1 VLKTQG
7 FGSTAATSRS
17 VTTTASTTYAVSST
31 ATSGAV
37 SKGLCVAAI
46 GSKAS
51 DGTLDAQSITVSTP
65 TGGTCST
72 TGLAGGFGGREFP
85 GGGPGQRGGTPPQEQ
100 SNA

>member
-1 VLKTQG
+1 
-7 FGSTAATSRS
+7 
-17 VTTTASTTYAVSST
+17 
-31 ATSGAV
+31 V

-65 TGGTCST
+65 TGGACTA
-72 TGLAGGFGGREFP
+72 TGLAGGLGGGAFGGGGFP
-85 GGGPGQRGGTPPQEQ
+85 GGGPGRPGDGTPPPDQ